1 MGLRMLVG
9 AFRGYES
16 TAAVVEVIMA
26 LRRAIDAVGSMQSGV
41 EPLRRIGRCHLAA
54 EHEAPLVEIGA
65 GVILGI
71 EIAALP
77 APVGPG
83 PGGAVENLL
92 GAALG
97 LAALVRRELGER
109 LLVGSVAPQPS
120 RHIALHYR
128 LQPGRNPR
136 LAEIL
141 LREDVA
147 GDLAPFH
154 RHFHI
159 AELEDDGAVRIANL
173 ARRPSERDGCVRILP
188 SPGEPTSDTHT
199 NSPLERLFRR
209 QTQYLAF
216 PTNRTAKSIIVPSNA
231 SLS

>member
-1 MGLRMLVG
+1 MSTVTILAARRVVPPDLM
-9 AFRGYES
+9 APAARSPIFRKLIKPDERPPPARRS
-16 TAAVVEVIMA
+16 LA
-26 LRRAIDAVGSMQSGV
+26 LRRAIDAVGPMQSGV

-54 EHEAPLVEIGA
+54 EHEAHLVEIGA

-83 PGGAVENLL
+83 PGEAVENLL

-97 LAALVRRELGER
+97 PAALVRRELGER
-109 LLVGSVAPQPS
+109 LLVRSVAPQPS

-147 GDLAPFH
+147 GDLTPFH

-159 AELEDDGAVRIANL
+159 AELEDDGAVRIA
-173 ARRPSERDGCVRILP
+173 
-188 SPGEPTSDTHT
+188 
-199 NSPLERLFRR
+199 
-209 QTQYLAF
+209 
-216 PTNRTAKSIIVPSNA
+216 
-231 SLS
+231 